1 MSPRMPPQRLRAVV
15 LAAMLGLG
23 SSGCEGTFT
32 GDLATDAPADPD
44 IVEVRVNLRGLRFQ
58 KSGGA
63 TATLEFNDP
72 EPVDLLEFADGEPM
86 RLFTDERLPD
96 GSYTAVRLM
105 FDDEDD
111 VDGSVVDAAGDE
123 FPLLLADGAY
133 ASAGFTVTDDE
144 NSSHALDLV
153 LDLRQ
158 SLAFDDDGD
167 EYTLTPVLR
176 AVKAGQAARI
186 AGLVT
191 LDCPDGTS
199 LERGGAVYL
208 FQGHDVTP
216 DDLDGTGVEPHA
228 TTRVR
233 QETADEQFSYA
244 LRHLAPGDYTLGL
257 TCEGDEDVLAEDDSI
272 SFRSVRNVRL
282 ESAESLEL
290 DLD

>member
-1 MSPRMPPQRLRAVV
+1 VSPRMPPQRLGAAV
-15 LAAMLGLG
+15 LAAVLGLG

-32 GDLATDAPADPD
+32 GDLTTDAPADPD
-44 IVEVRVNLRGLRFQ
+44 IAEVRVNLRGLRFQ

-63 TATLEFNDP
+63 TVTLEFNDP
-72 EPVDLLEFADGEPM
+72 EPVDLLELAADGEPM
-86 RLFTDERLPD
+86 RLFTDEPLPD
-96 GSYTAVRLM
+96 GSYTGVRLM
-105 FDDEDD
+105 FEDEDD
-111 VDGSVVDAAGDE
+111 VDGSVVDVEGDE
-123 FPLLLADGAY
+123 FPLLLEDGAY
-133 ASAGFTVTDDE
+133 ASAGFTVTEDE
-144 NSSHALDLV
+144 NSSHALELV

-158 SLAFDDDGD
+158 SLAFDDD

-191 LDCPDGTS
+191 FECPDGTS

-208 FQGHDVTP
+208 FEGHDVVP
-216 DDLDGTGVEPHA
+216 DDLDGAGAEPHA

-257 TCEGDEDVLAEDDSI
+257 TCEGDEDVVNADDSL
-272 SFRSVRNVRL
+272 SFRRVRNVSL
-282 ESAESLEL
+282 EAAEALEL

>member
-1 MSPRMPPQRLRAVV
+1 MSPRMPPQRLGAAV
-15 LAAMLGLG
+15 LAAVLGLG

-44 IVEVRVNLRGLRFQ
+44 IAEVRVDLRGLRFQ

-72 EPVDLLEFADGEPM
+72 EPVDLLDLAEGEPM
-86 RLFTDERLPD
+86 RLFTDEPLPD
-96 GSYTAVRLM
+96 GSYTGVRLM
-105 FDDEDD
+105 FDDEED

-123 FPLLLADGAY
+123 FPLVLEEGAY
-133 ASAGFTVTDDE
+133 APAAFTVTEDE
-144 NSSHALDLV
+144 SSSHALELV

-158 SLAFDDDGD
+158 SLAFDDDDD
-167 EYTLTPVLR
+167 EYTLTPVVR

-186 AGLVT
+186 AGRVT
-191 LDCPDGTS
+191 LDCPDETS

-208 FQGHDVTP
+208 FQGHDVVP
-216 DDLDGTGVEPHA
+216 DDLDGAGAEPHA

-233 QETADEQFSYA
+233 QDTAGEQFSYA

-257 TCEGDEDVLAEDDSI
+257 TCEGDEDIVAQDDSL
-272 SFRSVRNVRL
+272 SFRSVRNLRL